1 MQVLLE
7 SNAACSRFVVA
18 AASLHSLIGGRQCCH
33 DLFSGSAIER
43 ASVARPIFRRH
54 NMRIGHALTV
64 ISNSSITADDHHHH
78 LRALLGHA
86 RAAATL
92 LTGFFSL
99 KETDFR

>member
-1 MQVLLE
+1 
-7 SNAACSRFVVA
+7 
-18 AASLHSLIGGRQCCH
+18 
-33 DLFSGSAIER
+33 
-43 ASVARPIFRRH
+43 
-54 NMRIGHALTV
+54 MRIGHALTV

>member
-1 MQVLLE
+1 
-7 SNAACSRFVVA
+7 
-18 AASLHSLIGGRQCCH
+18 
-33 DLFSGSAIER
+33 
-43 ASVARPIFRRH
+43 
-54 NMRIGHALTV
+54 MRIGHALTV

-92 LTGFFSL
+92 LPGFFSL

>member
-64 ISNSSITADDHHHH
+64 ISNSSITPDITTTIFAPCSATH
-78 LRALLGHA
+78 ALPPPC
-86 RAAATL
+86 
-92 LTGFFSL
+92 
-99 KETDFR
+99 